1 LSPAG
6 YLNENPEFCET
17 FKPLTVFMVYIISGF
32 IMVLCIAVII
42 FSLRVYK
49 ENREMKAE
57 LKKKER
63 DQDRVIF

>member
-1 LSPAG
+1 
-6 YLNENPEFCET
+6 
-17 FKPLTVFMVYIISGF
+17 MVYIISGF